1 MQSNAGVLQTSFF
14 TMFLYRT
21 VIFTKLI
28 NNRGKLKKA
37 AWFQHRL
44 VFSKEHVSKM
54 DDEQL
59 LTLAFSDR
67 LNSECVPHLSTRSCL
82 KSCTLFRRPDG
93 ANYQKSSNYK
103 R

>member
-21 VIFTKLI
+21 VIFTELI
-28 NNRGKLKKA
+28 NNGGKLKKA

-67 LNSECVPHLSTRSCL
+67 QTQLRMRAPPFQPILFEKLYSVQETGRGQLSEI
-82 KSCTLFRRPDG
+82 
-93 ANYQKSSNYK
+93 Q
-103 R
+103 